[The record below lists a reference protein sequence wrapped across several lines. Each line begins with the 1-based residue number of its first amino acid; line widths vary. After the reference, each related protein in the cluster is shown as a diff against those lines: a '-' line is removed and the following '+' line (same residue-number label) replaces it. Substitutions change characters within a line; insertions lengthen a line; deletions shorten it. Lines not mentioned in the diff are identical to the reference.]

1 MKLPFF
7 KNMAIGILM
16 VASCAIGVVNA
27 TLITDLSARDW
38 QTVGDNGLTYDRST
52 GLEWLDLSYTL
63 GNSMVTTNAELLS
76 LYSGFRWA
84 THIEVDNLISSVLL
98 GVGER
103 KTYDSVT
110 DINKASTFLDLLGSV
125 QDANPNVVQPSRW
138 SLGVSEGSLNP
149 NTHPIYLSYGLHMVQ
164 LTTLDDYY
172 ADSHLGD
179 TRVRVKGEFSHCC
192 FVPTQSSYNVGSWL
206 VRTAQVPEPSTFAI
220 FALGILGLA
229 ASRFKKQA

>member
-7 KNMAIGILM
+7 KNIAIALLM
-16 VASCAIGVVNA
+16 IASCAIEIVNA

-38 QTVGDNGLTYDRST
+38 KTVGDNGLTYDRST

-63 GNSMVTTNAELLS
+63 GNSMETTNAELLN
-76 LYSGFRWA
+76 LYAGFRWA
-84 THIEVDNLISSVLL
+84 TYIEVDNLISSVLS

-103 KTYDSVT
+103 KTYDNET
-110 DINKASTFLDLLGSV
+110 DINNAASFLSLLGSV
-125 QDANPNVVQPSRW
+125 QDTNPNVVNPSRW

-149 NTHPIYLSYGLHMVQ
+149 NTHPVYLSYGLHMVQ

-179 TRVRVKGEFSHCC
+179 VRVRVKGEFSHCC

-206 VRTAQVPEPSTFAI
+206 VRTAQVPEPSTFVI
-220 FALGILGLA
+220 FAFGILALV
-229 ASRFKKQA
+229 SRQCKKKP